1 MAIKTKTVFVCQNCG
16 KQHPRWS
23 GQCDSCGQ
31 WQTLVEEKLEP
42 LAGGFAQKQP
52 QPAEMVPLSQIAQ
65 NDNRVRRLSTTV
77 AELDRVLGGE
87 EKTLGLVPG
96 AVVLLGG
103 HPGVG
108 KSTLLTQVVMG
119 MSQTELTKNASQIKK
134 TGILYVA
141 GEESPEQISLR
152 INRLFQSDQQKKS
165 KKDLRFAWKDNLH
178 FVVSTDV
185 DQIGQLIKKS
195 QPKLVVVD
203 SIQTLTTSQ
212 LTGAAGSV
220 GQLRAAAEILIEA
233 AKRTHTPIFLVG
245 HVTKEGQIAGPKVLE
260 HMVDVVLELTGEST
274 SDLRLVR
281 SQKNRF
287 GATDEV
293 GVFQLDESGFLS
305 LDNPSQLFLAEHVS
319 PAAGSAI
326 TCLVEGTRPLVVEVQ
341 ALASRSYL
349 PVPRRVGRGIDTAR
363 IQVIAAVLEKH
374 SRLPLGQQDIF
385 ANLAGGFKSK
395 EPAIDLALAVAI
407 VSSFKNRPLP
417 ANSIFLGEIGLL
429 GEIRS
434 VRFFKQRQKEAKR
447 LGFSKQYHAQSHRTL
462 RELLATLKLDR

>member
-1 MAIKTKTVFVCQNCG
+1 MAAKAKTVFICQNCG

-31 WQTLVEEKLEP
+31 WQTLVEEKVEP
-42 LAGGFAQKQP
+42 LANVFGQRSV
-52 QPAEMVPLSQIAQ
+52 QPAELIPFNKVSSLEK
-65 NDNRVRRLSTTV
+65 NWRLSTTI
-77 AELDRVLGGE
+77 AELDRVLGGD
-87 EKTLGLVPG
+87 EKEVGLVPG

-119 MSQTELTKNASQIKK
+119 VLAK
-134 TGILYVA
+134 TAKRQILYIA

-152 INRLFQSDQQKKS
+152 IKRLSQFDQQKKG
-165 KKDLRFAWKDNLH
+165 KKESGLAWGDSLQ
-178 FVVSTDV
+178 FVSSTDV
-185 DQIGQLIKKS
+185 DQIGQLIRKNRP
-195 QPKLVVVD
+195 QLVVVD

-220 GQLRAAAEILIEA
+220 GQLRAATEILIDV
-233 AKRTHTPIFLVG
+233 AKQTHIPIFLVG

-293 GVFQLDESGFLS
+293 GVFQLDESGFIS
-305 LDNPSQLFLAEHVS
+305 LDNPSQLFLTEHAS

-326 TCLVEGTRPLVVEVQ
+326 TCLVEGTRPLVVEIQ

-363 IQVIAAVLEKH
+363 IQVLAAVLEKH
-374 SRLPLGQQDIF
+374 CRLPIGQHDIF

-395 EPAIDLALAVAI
+395 EPSLDLSLAVAMA
-407 VSSFKNRPLP
+407 SSLKNKPLP
-417 ANSIFLGEIGLL
+417 AKSVFIGEVGLL

-447 LGFSKQYHAQSHRTL
+447 LGFSKQYHAQSHSTL
-462 RELLATLKLDR
+462 RQLLAELKLDN